1 MWFSCIQVTW
11 APKHCTLSMSS
22 FTFFPYILTYLH
34 LVMDKGHIYLLKAL
48 PRNSYFAVSEA
59 DDHSAW
65 LWKGRRTWNTIFY
78 TSSGTLWC
86 GSSVRF
92 HTHKMRVV
100 FLSLTVGGLR
110 WQKKQNF
117 KLVVF
122 TQHGF
127 NILNGF
133 NAFLHNFLKK
143 QKKTSCWPWYKCGSV
158 DRSGLTKQNWWL
170 LIVSDSLTTLTA
182 EWLIPLCF
190 NTHFCFCFLMLSL
203 SLQLARNHA
212 HSIKWLLFHLKLRST
227 WAGRCWLASGRKWSI
242 APCPGPHPMHSCHRK
257 RKTICS
263 FYDVL
268 KEHILEGVET
278 EGILIQLCC
287 NVHGNW
293 KIRSHAVPST
303 LIPSYS
309 GLWFVSQ
316 RP

>member
-1 MWFSCIQVTW
+1 MHFCTISWRSRRKRAVDPGTNVDLWTSQV
-11 APKHCTLSMSS
+11 SQ
-22 FTFFPYILTYLH
+22 
-34 LVMDKGHIYLLKAL
+34 
-48 PRNSYFAVSEA
+48 N
-59 DDHSAW
+59 
-65 LWKGRRTWNTIFY
+65 RTDGY
-78 TSSGTLWC
+78 S
-86 GSSVRF
+86 
-92 HTHKMRVV
+92 
-100 FLSLTVGGLR
+100 
-110 WQKKQNF
+110 
-117 KLVVF
+117 
-122 TQHGF
+122 
-127 NILNGF
+127 
-133 NAFLHNFLKK
+133 
-143 QKKTSCWPWYKCGSV
+143 
-158 DRSGLTKQNWWL
+158 
-170 LIVSDSLTTLTA
+170 VSDSLMTLTA

-212 HSIKWLLFHLKLRST
+212 HSIKWLLFHLNLSST

-242 APCPGPHPMHSCHRK
+242 APCPGPHPVHSCHRK

-287 NVHGNW
+287 NVHWNW